1 MKKLLMLAAAL
12 ALSACARPGV
22 ARGDHLR
29 CTIDYTLTVGPLLM
43 ESRADVVLEINGA
56 ARRWRVSEL
65 TIVTP
70 WNGPEGVAPWA
81 IFPLGRDVE
90 IARIR
95 ADEVVLFQD
104 GEAGFSINRVTGD
117 AGMAR
122 AGAGGESEYSGG
134 CAG

>member
-1 MKKLLMLAAAL
+1 MKRFLILAVAL
-12 ALSACARPGV
+12 ALGSCARPGL

-29 CTIDYTLTVGPLLM
+29 CTIDYTLTLGPLLM
-43 ESRADVVLEINGA
+43 ESRADVALEINEA
-56 ARRWRVSEL
+56 ARRWRVSAL
-65 TIVTP
+65 AIVTP
-70 WNGPEGVAPWA
+70 WNGPESVAPWA
-81 IFPLGRDVE
+81 IFPLGRDIE

-104 GEAGFSINRVTGD
+104 GEAGFSINRITGD